1 MVEEMYTSGAYLE
14 KWPTWHVE
22 ISPWSAR
29 QIFRMMKRNNLAPK
43 TICEVGCGAGE
54 VLKQLQLRMNDEC
67 TFRGYEIS
75 PQAIELCK
83 SRANERLQFILA
95 DFRQEKDVFFDLMLI
110 IDVIEHVED
119 YFSFMRDIQ
128 PKSAYKIIH
137 IPMDLTMKSFFRG
150 RLLELRREHGHI
162 HYFTKDI
169 ALAMLQSVGYEV
181 LDYFYTTPSIDLPT
195 VGGINEIRRRF
206 MKLPRK
212 LLFAMH
218 EDVAAQ
224 TLGGCSLMVLAK

>member
-1 MVEEMYTSGAYLE
+1 MIEEIYTSGAYLD

-22 ISPWSAR
+22 ISPWSAK
-29 QIFRMMKRNNLAPK
+29 QIFRMMKRNNIAPK

-54 VLKQLQLRMNDEC
+54 ILRQLQLRMNDEC

-83 SRANERLQFILA
+83 SRANEQLQFTLA
-95 DFRQEKDVFFDLMLI
+95 DFRQEKDVFFDLILI

-128 PKSAYKIIH
+128 PKGLYKIIH
-137 IPMDLTMKSFFRG
+137 IPMDLTMRSFFRG
-150 RLLELRREHGHI
+150 RLLQLRNEHGHI

-169 ALAMLQSVGYEV
+169 ALAMLKDSGYEV

-195 VGGINEIRRRF
+195 VGSINEIRRKF
-206 MKLPRK
+206 MNLPRK
-212 LLFAMH
+212 LLFSMH

-224 TLGGCSLMVLAK
+224 TLGGMSLMVLAK

>member
-1 MVEEMYTSGAYLE
+1 MIEEIYTSGTYLE
-14 KWPTWHVE
+14 KWPTWHNE

-29 QIFRMMKRNNLAPK
+29 QIFCMMKRNNIAPK

-54 VLKQLQLRMNDEC
+54 VLRQLQLRMNDEC

-83 SRANERLQFILA
+83 SRANERLQFKLA
-95 DFRQEKDVFFDLMLI
+95 DFRQEKDVFFDLILI

-128 PKSAYKIIH
+128 PKGSYKIIH
-137 IPMDLTMKSFFRG
+137 IPMDLTMRSFFRG
-150 RLLELRREHGHI
+150 RLLELRQEHGHI

-169 ALAMLQSVGYEV
+169 ALAMLKGVGYDV
-181 LDYFYTTPSIDLPT
+181 LDYFYTTPSIALPT
-195 VGGINEIRRRF
+195 VGSINEIRRRF
-206 MKLPRK
+206 MNIPRK